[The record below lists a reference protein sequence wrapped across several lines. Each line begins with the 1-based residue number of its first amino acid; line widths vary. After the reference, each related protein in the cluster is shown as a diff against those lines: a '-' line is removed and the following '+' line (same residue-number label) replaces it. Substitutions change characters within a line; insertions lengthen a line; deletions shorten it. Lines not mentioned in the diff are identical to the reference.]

1 MPSTK
6 EQVVDA
12 IIIGGGLAGMHLALM
27 MDRAGLDVAVID
39 RPDPSCASRIAAG
52 IINPITGRRFA
63 LSWLYD
69 HLSPVF
75 KEVYR
80 YWEEQWHDR
89 FFFSRNIYRSV
100 PHNKLVNDL
109 DAKLS
114 DPAYKIHCRSMTSV
128 EIQSASGM
136 VDFVEPGYVMHGYQL
151 DTVRFLEN
159 AKAHF
164 KSKNRFV
171 EAPFQPIAEVLG
183 KRSFSY
189 EGFESDRLILAN
201 GAAVARE
208 TPFQWVRMKPNKGEV
223 AIVHIPECSNTDII
237 KQSAYY
243 IPMADEKWWIGTFD
257 TWEMDQSP
265 TSPGLEYLQEKT
277 NVIKPAHR
285 IIDHLA
291 AIRPAVEDRRPVIG
305 AHPENDHL
313 YLFNGFGSK
322 GTSLIPFFAKMFVE
336 HIKHD
341 LPIMAEVDVR
351 RFWPVT

>member
-1 MPSTK
+1 M
-6 EQVVDA
+6 DA

-183 KRSFSY
+183 KRSFS
-189 EGFESDRLILAN
+189 
-201 GAAVARE
+201 
-208 TPFQWVRMKPNKGEV
+208 
-223 AIVHIPECSNTDII
+223 
-237 KQSAYY
+237 
-243 IPMADEKWWIGTFD
+243 
-257 TWEMDQSP
+257 
-265 TSPGLEYLQEKT
+265 
-277 NVIKPAHR
+277 
-285 IIDHLA
+285 
-291 AIRPAVEDRRPVIG
+291 
-305 AHPENDHL
+305 
-313 YLFNGFGSK
+313 
-322 GTSLIPFFAKMFVE
+322 
-336 HIKHD
+336 
-341 LPIMAEVDVR
+341 
-351 RFWPVT
+351 